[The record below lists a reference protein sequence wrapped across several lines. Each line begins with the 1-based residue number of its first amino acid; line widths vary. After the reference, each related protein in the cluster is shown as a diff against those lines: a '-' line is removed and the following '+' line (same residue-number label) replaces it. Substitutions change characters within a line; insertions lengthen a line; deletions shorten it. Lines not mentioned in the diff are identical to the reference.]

1 MRALIFALAISALVI
16 SCNNDK
22 NKEPVK
28 GPDSTQKTEVPVVAP
43 VVDSTPLAKKWLTEN
58 IEQFF
63 SNFDKLEGDYSK
75 ICTKEYFKYKT
86 DATNVDMDGGMTQ
99 AKFEK
104 NGPTEQQAW
113 QALVQAS

>member
-1 MRALIFALAISALVI
+1 MALPMLIL
-16 SCNNDK
+16 SCGDNK
-22 NKEPVK
+22 TKEPVK
-28 GPDSTQKTEVPVVAP
+28 GPDSTQKKEEPVVTP
-43 VVDSTPLAKKWLTEN
+43 EVDSTPMAKKWLTEN

-63 SNFDKLEGDYSK
+63 SNFDKLGGDYSK
-75 ICTKEYFKYKT
+75 ICTKEYYKYKT